1 MRALLWSIIAMSAGI
16 ASCQRQLSD
25 AAPTTAPSAPQVGAS
40 SAAQVAA
47 AASESSRVRSSLPV
61 AKDGVYELAD
71 VLLWAMPD
79 AGDGHETLAGLQD
92 YNRFKGV
99 VSKIQSSASRRGGY
113 EGQVVIGVGAL
124 PAIAENIQDDYAWK
138 TYIFGPN
145 AGAAGFEISS
155 SHAIRTEAAALG
167 PVYLRAHGLKVLTL
181 ACFSEG
187 ATATNADALY
197 LVHAPGKAPTLMGH
211 SVSTGSA
218 GQFVTFTLHFGP
230 VDWKDLPG
238 TKPDHQGEVQPFA
251 ICPYKEF
258 R

>member
-1 MRALLWSIIAMSAGI
+1 MRVLWWSIIAMSAGI
-16 ASCQRQLSD
+16 ASCQRQPPD
-25 AAPTTAPSAPQVGAS
+25 AAPKTGPAAPQVGVS
-40 SAAQVAA
+40 SAAQAA
-47 AASESSRVRSSLPV
+47 EASESSRVRSTLPV

-79 AGDGHETLAGLQD
+79 AADGHETLADLQD

-167 PVYLRAHGLKVLTL
+167 PAYLRAHGLNVLTL

-187 ATATNADALY
+187 
-197 LVHAPGKAPTLMGH
+197 
-211 SVSTGSA
+211 
-218 GQFVTFTLHFGP
+218 
-230 VDWKDLPG
+230 
-238 TKPDHQGEVQPFA
+238 
-251 ICPYKEF
+251 
-258 R
+258 